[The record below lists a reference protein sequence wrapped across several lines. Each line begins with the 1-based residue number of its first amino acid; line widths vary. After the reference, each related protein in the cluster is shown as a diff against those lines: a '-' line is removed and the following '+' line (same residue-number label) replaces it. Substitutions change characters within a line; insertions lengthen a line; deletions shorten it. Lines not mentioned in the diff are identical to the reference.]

1 MIAKTEDA
9 QMHPL
14 FLSGTVRKTMERT
27 FKKICLRKTGMVQSI
42 QTRIVRGGVRFV
54 TEKEKMQRQMLYDA
68 NYDPELRQERIDCK
82 ELCYDYNAL
91 RPSQTEGQ
99 TELMK
104 RILGKTKGAFTILAP
119 FWCDYGFN
127 VEVGENFFANHG
139 CVILD
144 CAKVT
149 FGENVFVAPNCGFY
163 TAGHPVDAER
173 RNAGLEY
180 AYPITVGD
188 NVWFGGGVQ
197 VLPGVTIGSDVVIAA
212 GSVVN
217 RDIPDHVVAGGTP
230 CRVIRP
236 ITEADRHTK
245 FDRFGSDT

>member
-1 MIAKTEDA
+1 M
-9 QMHPL
+9 
-14 FLSGTVRKTMERT
+14 
-27 FKKICLRKTGMVQSI
+27 
-42 QTRIVRGGVRFV
+42 
-54 TEKEKMQRQMLYDA
+54 TEKEKMRQQMLYDA
-68 NYDPELRQERIDCK
+68 NYDPQLQQERIDCK

-91 RPSQTEGQ
+91 RPSQTEEQ
-99 TELMK
+99 AELMK
-104 RILGKTKGAFTILAP
+104 RILGKTGDTFTVLAP
-119 FWCDYGFN
+119 FWCDYGYN
-127 VEVGENFFANHG
+127 IEIGENFFANHG

-149 FGENVFVAPNCGFY
+149 FGDNVFVAPNCGFY
-163 TAGHPVDAER
+163 TAGHPIDAER

-217 RDIPDHVVAGGTP
+217 RDIPDHVVAGGNP

-236 ITEADRHTK
+236 IAETDRHTN
-245 FDRFGSDT
+245 FDRFG